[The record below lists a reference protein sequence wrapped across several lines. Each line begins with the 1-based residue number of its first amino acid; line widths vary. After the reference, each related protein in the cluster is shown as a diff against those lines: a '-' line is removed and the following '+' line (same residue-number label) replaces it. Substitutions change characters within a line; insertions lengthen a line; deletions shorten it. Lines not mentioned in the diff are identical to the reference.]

1 MTKTYEITE
10 QLISLNSEDSDY
22 SQKRME
28 LMVKYLQ
35 RYLETYDKQVGYKNY
50 EDETF
55 INDVLYGLGV
65 ALNPEKHQY
74 AIGFDLWKKELIE
87 FLK

>member
-1 MTKTYEITE
+1 MKTFEIVN
-10 QLISLNSEDSDY
+10 QLISLNQEDSDY

-35 RYLETYDKQVGYKNY
+35 RYLETYDAQVGYKNY
-50 EDETF
+50 TDQTF
-55 INDVLYGLGV
+55 IDDVLYGLGV

-74 AIGFDLWKKELIE
+74 SDGYERWKNELLE